1 MMIFRLAFF
10 QEGQCP
16 LLYLYSG
23 NLNDIKQ
30 IYKESIKFILCV
42 QGVHISMKKSKD
54 SQAR

>member
-1 MMIFRLAFF
+1 MMIFRLASF